1 MSAPPRLRLR
11 RIRRH
16 FIAACAVGLV
26 GLALLVGTLSQLL
39 PLAEHHPDRIAAWL
53 STRAGQ
59 PVRFERL
66 DTTWTRRGPL
76 LQLKGLRIGAGQ
88 GLAIGDAEVL
98 VSMYSGLLP
107 GRSLTEL
114 RLRGLALDLQQAA
127 DGRWSVRGL
136 PQSRAGGD
144 PLDALRRLGE
154 LQVIGGRLG
163 VHAPALGVDA
173 TLPRIDLR
181 LRVDGDR
188 LRVGVR
194 AWAQIDALPLT
205 AVLDLDRQRGDG
217 EAWVGADPVDFRAWA
232 PLLAAGGMR
241 LREGKGE
248 LNLWLT
254 LRDFTPV
261 ALTTDSDLRDL
272 RVEGAPMPG
281 VARPEMQLQRLQAR
295 LRWQRTEEGWAL
307 QVPRLRLQAD
317 GSQQQL
323 DGLQLRVGKQMQVQ
337 AAAAQAGTALRALAL
352 SDRLDAGLRHWLY
365 LAKPQL
371 DVAQLQLRGQQ
382 GGPLWV
388 QGELQSLAFASVGNS
403 PGLRGLGGRFEGDA
417 NGFSL
422 QLQPQRQLQFDW
434 PTGFGVRHDLHLA
447 GQIVG
452 WRDEAG
458 GWRIGTP
465 AMRVEGTDYAADVRG
480 GLWFQGDGTRPWMQL
495 AAKLDDVPMTAAKR
509 FWIHSRMSKGATD
522 WLDMA
527 LAGGQVRNG
536 IGLVSGDLDD
546 WPFDNND
553 GRFEATGHISNG
565 DIRFQHDWPLM
576 GQVDADVA
584 FIGPGFHMQG
594 SGDLAGVAVQ
604 TFEAGIQD
612 FGQQPLYVRA
622 DSQGDAGKL
631 LAMLRQSPLHKE
643 YGDTLDNLAASGPAN
658 VHFDLLQPLHH
669 DQGGGHLQGTV
680 DLAGLKLVDKRFQ
693 LEFDNMR
700 GQARYS
706 NAGFAAEEL
715 AVRHLGQ
722 DGRLSLRAGGFVRD
736 PTRAFESELAATLDA
751 GVLIDRA
758 PEMAWLKPY
767 INGTSPWTIAVNLP
781 KVAPGAPAPPSELR
795 LRSDLL
801 GTRLD
806 LPAPLQK
813 PANEPLPTT
822 VAAQLPMGAGR
833 IDVAFGQRLALAA
846 RSHNNQTGVQVTLGS
861 DHVDR
866 EPPPSGLTINGRSP
880 TLDALEWIGLARGAG
895 GDGDPMPLRAV
906 DVQVGQLMLI
916 GGVFE
921 QTRLQLRPGPQALDV
936 RLDGPSLAG
945 KLNVP
950 NADGGTISG
959 QLERVYWQ
967 SLPTLPGAT
976 AAPARV
982 QAGADDMDPAK
993 LPPFALDIAD
1003 LKFGKVVLGQA
1014 VLRTR
1019 PIANGMSVEQLQ
1031 FRAPSQEIDIRG
1043 RWLGKGGGSRTAL
1056 DAQVRS
1062 EDLGGLLQNLDY
1074 GGQLR
1079 GGSGHAR
1086 LQASWPGGPSDFQ
1099 LGNLQGQLDV
1109 NARNGQLL
1117 ELEPGA
1123 GRVLGLLSVAQLPR
1137 RLMFDFRDFFSKG
1150 FAFNQVEGSVQFG
1163 EGMARTDKV
1172 LIEGPA
1178 ANITIRGQAD
1188 LRKQQFDQTIDVN
1201 PRAGNLLTV
1210 VGAVAGGPVGA
1221 ALGAATNA
1229 VLSKPLGE
1237 IGARTYKVTG
1247 PWKEP
1252 KVEVIERSRERA
1264 PVPAPPPRLPPLPAV
1279 PPTVT
1284 EPPPPR

>member
-232 PLLAAGGMR
+232 PLLAAGSMR

-254 LRDFTPV
+254 LRDFAPV

-736 PTRAFESELAATLDA
+736 PKLAFESELAATLDA

-781 KVAPGAPAPPSELR
+781 KVAPGTPAPPSELR

-1019 PIANGMSVEQLQ
+1019 PIANGLSVEQLQ

-1123 GRVLGLLSVAQLPR
+1123 GRVLGLLSVTQLPR